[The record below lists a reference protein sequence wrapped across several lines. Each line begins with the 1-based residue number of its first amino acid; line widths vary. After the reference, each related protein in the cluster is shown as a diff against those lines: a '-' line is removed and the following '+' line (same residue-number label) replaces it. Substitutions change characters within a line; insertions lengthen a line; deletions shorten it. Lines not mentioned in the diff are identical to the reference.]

1 MITPFLLTRSVL
13 YGLMRAAGGREERP
27 HRNEVK
33 STEREKWFE
42 VLVKDLCNTNY
53 KVAYPDD
60 KLQKILDLMYTSN
73 IGRVPIVDR
82 TDPRRIVGILSKT
95 DIIKAIEKQRFRT

>member
-1 MITPFLLTRSVL
+1 M
-13 YGLMRAAGGREERP
+13 
-27 HRNEVK
+27 NEVK
-33 STEREKWFE
+33 STEHEKWFQ
-42 VLVKDLCNTNY
+42 VLVKDACNANY

-82 TDPRRIVGILSKT
+82 RDPKRIVGIVTKT
-95 DIIKAIEKQRFRT
+95 DIINAIERRRFVT